1 MYATPGSNL
10 LNQAMTAIA
19 SQTVL
24 YRKYSSRVLNSQ
36 RQYMSAFSEP
46 FPFKGSV
53 QRVPRTQYIEYGLE
67 FQRNYIKIFASLN
80 MVDIDRDASGDQF
93 IYGMRV
99 FQLESQGTWKQQD
112 GWALALAVD
121 IGAAVRDENGKPAF
135 PPSMGAT
142 VPPVVVPPENEV

>member
-10 LNQAMTAIA
+10 LNQAMTVIA
-19 SQTVL
+19 KQSVL
-24 YRKYSSRVLNSQ
+24 YRKYKDRTLNSM
-36 RQYMSAFSEP
+36 RNYVSLFDVP
-46 FPFKGSV
+46 FALKGSV
-53 QRVPRTQYIEYGLE
+53 QRVPRTQYIQYGLE
-67 FQRNYIKIFASLN
+67 FQRNYIKIFASLD

-121 IGAAVRDENGKPAF
+121 IGPATRDANGKPAF
-135 PPSMGAT
+135 PADMGMQA
-142 VPPVVVPPENEV
+142 PVEPAP